1 MQWNKSSLML
11 MSLLYSLREAQVFD
25 EMPRGCRSHYSLS
38 GLPRIP
44 EEVLLGLRV
53 WDPEGSTAI
62 SVQHTKRRIFKI
74 LNIQIHRIYVFA
86 ILYFVYFT
94 NII

>member
-1 MQWNKSSLML
+1 M
-11 MSLLYSLREAQVFD
+11 EQVQLDVDVAVIFFAGGTGVD

-74 LNIQIHRIYVFA
+74 LNIQIHRIHVFA